1 MVEQSESETVNSFV
15 VDDFDR
21 DSLHT
26 LPLSMIP
33 LETSGLKRAL
43 MIKNARYEG
52 VVELFKAEGSGSG
65 QVEVGQLANV
75 FNNIA
80 ESDLIVLGKLAEL
93 PSYDVYSLRIML
105 REQNIPVNDFAEFKL
120 SDNKAREL
128 NEYMRSF
135 TRPLL
140 LKVYGTGGA
149 SHEFADV
156 IDLFRQP
163 DVSLARNS
171 SAPWPICSMWTSGSS
186 RRFFRTTETPTCRY
200 PITVNASIR
209 FSRTCA
215 T

>member
-1 MVEQSESETVNSFV
+1 MVEQSKSEAENSFV

-80 ESDLIVLGKLAEL
+80 ESDLRVQEQFFVRAEG
-93 PSYDVYSLRIML
+93 
-105 REQNIPVNDFAEFKL
+105 
-120 SDNKAREL
+120 AR
-128 NEYMRSF
+128 
-135 TRPLL
+135 
-140 LKVYGTGGA
+140 
-149 SHEFADV
+149 
-156 IDLFRQP
+156 
-163 DVSLARNS
+163 
-171 SAPWPICSMWTSGSS
+171 
-186 RRFFRTTETPTCRY
+186 
-200 PITVNASIR
+200 
-209 FSRTCA
+209 
-215 T
+215 